1 MKKIKVEITGM
12 TCEHC
17 AVSIEKLLKSKEGII
32 DVKVNWKEVKGEIKL
47 NPDKINQDDILGI
60 INSTKN
66 YRVKST
72 Q

>member
-17 AVSIEKLLKSKEGII
+17 AVNIEKFLKNKEHII
-32 DVKVNWKEVKGEIKL
+32 DAKINWKEGKGEIS
-47 NPDKINQDDILGI
+47 NKINQDDILGI

>member
-1 MKKIKVEITGM
+1 M
-12 TCEHC
+12 TCEYF
-17 AVSIEKLLKSKEGII
+17 AVSIEKFLKNEEHII
-32 DVKVNWKEVKGEIKL
+32 DAKINWKEGKGEI
-47 NPDKINQDDILGI
+47 PDKINQDDILGI